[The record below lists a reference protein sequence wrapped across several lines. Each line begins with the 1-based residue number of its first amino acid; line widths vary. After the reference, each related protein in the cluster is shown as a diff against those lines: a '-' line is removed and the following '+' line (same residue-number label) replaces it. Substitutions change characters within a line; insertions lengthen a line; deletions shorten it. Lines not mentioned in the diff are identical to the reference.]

1 SIITERITI
10 RNASVDV
17 TCRTLDSVF
26 WESKYTTLELHDS
39 GYSATAEKYGLVD
52 NIDDEKVKYRFET
65 GIDVISFDNPTAWE
79 TGGISSTTGEITAN
93 ANNIRTK
100 NFISIIP
107 GKEYTIKETL
117 ETPNL
122 RQWWVMEYDSSDNF
136 VGWVSTPYSGPVE
149 TTFIARVSKV
159 KLRSTVI
166 SGNTITPSD
175 VGVITIPELTSKAS
189 VSTFSVWNAGN
200 VTVEPESMMLNI
212 IVNAVQ
218 STNNFTIRN
227 K

>member
-1 SIITERITI
+1 
-10 RNASVDV
+10 
-17 TCRTLDSVF
+17 
-26 WESKYTTLELHDS
+26 
-39 GYSATAEKYGLVD
+39 
-52 NIDDEKVKYRFET
+52 
-65 GIDVISFDNPTAWE
+65 
-79 TGGISSTTGEITAN
+79 
-93 ANNIRTK
+93 
-100 NFISIIP
+100 
-107 GKEYTIKETL
+107 TIKETL

-149 TTFIARVSKV
+149 TTFIARGSKV

-189 VSTFSVWNAGN
+189 VRACRGWNAGN
-200 VTVEPESMMLNI
+200 VTVEPESRLLNI

-218 STNNFTIRN
+218 STNNYTIRN
-227 K
+227 KTTDEEIVLKRASTGSHFRIQGMVVSLGGITNIFRD